1 MKKIFVARRERDII
15 RYSET
20 SDQKDAFE
28 VSDTEFFR
36 LMKEKYPSVA
46 DIQGIPSDK
55 YSCDQIA
62 LLFAKQLIKRLKS
75 A

>member
-20 SDQKDAFE
+20 SDHKDAFE

-36 LMKEKYPSVA
+36 LMKEKYPSVTDEKMQSFLA
-46 DIQGIPSDK
+46 NV
-55 YSCDQIA
+55 
-62 LLFAKQLIKRLKS
+62 KRNPFNDWIEW
-75 A
+75 

>member
-1 MKKIFVARRERDII
+1 MKKIYVARRERDII

-36 LMKEKYPSVA
+36 LMKEKYSSVTDEKMQSFLA
-46 DIQGIPSDK
+46 NV
-55 YSCDQIA
+55 
-62 LLFAKQLIKRLKS
+62 KS
-75 A
+75 SPFNDWIVW

>member
-28 VSDTEFFR
+28 VSEAAFII
-36 LMKEKYPSVA
+36 LMKEKYPSVTEEKVQSFLA
-46 DIQGIPSDK
+46 NV
-55 YSCDQIA
+55 
-62 LLFAKQLIKRLKS
+62 RLNPFNDWIEW
-75 A
+75 

>member
-28 VSDTEFFR
+28 VSEAAFIR
-36 LMKEKYPSVA
+36 MMKEKYPSVTEEKVQSFLA
-46 DIQGIPSDK
+46 NV
-55 YSCDQIA
+55 
-62 LLFAKQLIKRLKS
+62 RLNPFNDWIEW
-75 A
+75 